1 MEAQEGDLSWLQD
14 FIQAKFY
21 VPCQCSPKFTTNF
34 CCECKGLPF
43 CEDCKNN
50 THTHDDHNVLRV
62 CKASRQTATTVLMI
76 KKLLDVSDIQTYSI
90 NGQRIVYISQRQS
103 NEKHNPKVI
112 GRKCEICGWSNL
124 SSSVKFCSV
133 ECKVDWASKEEKTIR
148 CIKQKNWST
157 PKPLEECYV
166 APSGSFRKRPRKGC
180 PIRSPLV

>member
-50 THTHDDHNVLRV
+50 THIHDHHNVLRV

-112 GRKCEICGWSNL
+112 GKKCETCRWANL
-124 SSSVKFCSV
+124 SSSVKFCSI
-133 ECKVDWASKEEKTIR
+133 ECKVDWASKQEKSLS
-148 CIKQKNWST
+148 CIKQKNSST
-157 PKPLEECYV
+157 QKPLEECYV
-166 APSGSFRKRPRKGC
+166 APPDSFRKRPRKGC

>member
-1 MEAQEGDLSWLQD
+1 M
-14 FIQAKFY
+14 
-21 VPCQCSPKFTTNF
+21 
-34 CCECKGLPF
+34 
-43 CEDCKNN
+43 
-50 THTHDDHNVLRV
+50 

-133 ECKVDWASKEEKTIR
+133 ECKVSAFGGTALLSI
-148 CIKQKNWST
+148 N
-157 PKPLEECYV
+157 
-166 APSGSFRKRPRKGC
+166 SFYYFKGKLTRKAFFLPGTGRLGK
-180 PIRSPLV
+180 